1 MNCDEAL
8 HALTDHHHETLPAE
22 QAVAV
27 AEHLGSCGA
36 CAQAYCRLQAQ
47 LRGIG
52 AAYAER
58 PSNETRA
65 ALRAAVREEFQP
77 KPSRRVLAFLRRPV
91 PAYGAALAAAIPL
104 AAWIFAAPAEPE
116 SVPDRGT
123 AYPPAPARIHD
134 YDATVPLLDRSMS

>member
-1 MNCDEAL
+1 MNCDDAL
-8 HALTDHHHETLPAE
+8 PRLTDHHHETLAADE
-22 QAVAV
+22 AVAL

-58 PSNETRA
+58 PSDGARA
-65 ALRAAVREEFQP
+65 ALRAAVRTEFEP
-77 KPSRRVLAFLRRPV
+77 KPSRRVLAFLRRPI

-104 AAWIFAAPAEPE
+104 LAWFAAAPAETRPA
-116 SVPDRGT
+116 GT
-123 AYPPAPARIHD
+123 SGTTQPTAPARIDD
-134 YDATVPLLDRSMS
+134 YDATVPLFDGNMS

>member
-8 HALTDHHHETLPAE
+8 QKLTDHHHGTLADQE
-22 QAVAV
+22 AVAL
-27 AEHLGSCGA
+27 AEHLGSCGS

-52 AAYAER
+52 AAYVER
-58 PSNETRA
+58 PSDRIRA
-65 ALRAAVREEFQP
+65 SLRDAVRNEFEP

-104 AAWIFAAPAEPE
+104 AAWIAAAPAEPE
-116 SVPDRGT
+116 AMPARGT
-123 AYPPAPARIHD
+123 AQPPPPARIHD
-134 YDATVPLLDRSMS
+134 YDATVPLFDRSMS